1 MLPRAQ
7 VKIERPI
14 LRIPMLAIHLSR
26 DIYTEGFKP
35 NKQTHVVPIL
45 ATAVRVRLIGSRSM
59 TVPVFGRLWDGRSMP
74 PWCQYGHCLNVYC
87 H

>member
-1 MLPRAQ
+1 MCRTLQ

-14 LRIPMLAIHLSR
+14 LCIPMLAIHLSR

-45 ATAVRVRLIGSRSM
+45 ATALKVSHLCILRFDFRYDQDSAQ
-59 TVPVFGRLWDGRSMP
+59 VPA
-74 PWCQYGHCLNVYC
+74 CL
-87 H
+87 

>member
-1 MLPRAQ
+1 MTSPLFRNSVYAQSTAGGGLQ

-45 ATAVRVRLIGSRSM
+45 ATALKVLAASHLDSHAYD
-59 TVPVFGRLWDGRSMP
+59 FGP
-74 PWCQYGHCLNVYC
+74 
-87 H
+87 